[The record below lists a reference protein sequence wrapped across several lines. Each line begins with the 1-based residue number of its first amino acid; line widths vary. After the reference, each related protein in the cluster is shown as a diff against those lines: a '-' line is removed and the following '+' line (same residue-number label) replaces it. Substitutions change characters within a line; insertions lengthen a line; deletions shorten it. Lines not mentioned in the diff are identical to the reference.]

1 VTDAAVAD
9 ALSTV
14 ITQVKRAEMPLSLQ
28 PETNL
33 LHEVGF
39 DSLEITELIFTI
51 EDKLR
56 ITFNYERFREE
67 HLMSFRA
74 LCHFVAQECAPANDL

>member
-14 ITQVKRAEMPLSLQ
+14 ITQVKRAETPITLQ
-28 PETNL
+28 PETDL

-39 DSLEITELIFTI
+39 DSLEITELIFSI
-51 EDKLR
+51 EDTLR
-56 ITFNYERFREE
+56 VTFNYERFREE
-67 HLMSFRA
+67 HLMSFGA
-74 LCHFVAQECAPANDL
+74 LCHFVAQECAPAHDA

>member
-1 VTDAAVAD
+1 VADNVVAD

-14 ITQVKRAEMPLSLQ
+14 ITQVKRAETPLALQ
-28 PETNL
+28 PQTDL

-39 DSLEITELIFTI
+39 DSLEITELIFSI

-56 ITFNYERFREE
+56 VTFNYERFREE
-67 HLMSFRA
+67 HLKSFDA
-74 LCHFVAQECAPANDL
+74 LCRFIAQECAPAHDA

>member
-1 VTDAAVAD
+1 MTDNGVAE

-14 ITQVKRAEMPLSLQ
+14 ITQVKRSEMPLPLQ

-51 EDKLR
+51 EDKLH

-67 HLMSFRA
+67 HLMSFGA
-74 LCHFVAQECAPANDL
+74 LCHFVAQECAPANEL

>member
-1 VTDAAVAD
+1 MTDAIVAD

>member
-1 VTDAAVAD
+1 MTDAGVAE

-14 ITQVKRAEMPLSLQ
+14 ITQVKRSERPLPLQ

-33 LHEVGF
+33 LNEVGF

-51 EDKLR
+51 EDRLR
-56 ITFNYERFREE
+56 VTFNYERFREE
-67 HLMSFRA
+67 HLLSFRA
-74 LCHFVAQECAPANDL
+74 LCHFVAQECAPANEL